1 FGIAYLLLRSSF
13 LEQQHGD
20 EIDEDDDQEE
30 VISRSQIKR
39 EAIEFQQLGRQIYEL
54 PKKKRNTLPL
64 DPLLHEAF
72 DEADRI
78 NSSDALRRHFQHVG
92 KLIRDLNADE
102 LKSELASLKRAAHLK
117 GSRHDLLEQAIK
129 GLLHEGRNASEPF
142 LEKYPHAD
150 RQLLNQLIRNTSK
163 AESKREEG
171 AKETPAMKKLKQ
183 YLIRIMK
190 L

>member
-1 FGIAYLLLRSSF
+1 M
-13 LEQQHGD
+13 QDQHND
-20 EIDEDDDQEE
+20 EIDEEDDQEE
-30 VISRSQIKR
+30 IISRSQIKR
-39 EAIEFQQLGRQIYEL
+39 EAHEFQDLGRQIYEL

-64 DPLLHEAF
+64 EPLLYEAF
-72 DEADRI
+72 EEADRI
-78 NSSDALRRHFQHVG
+78 KSGDALRRHFQHVG
-92 KLIRDLNADE
+92 KLIREMNPDE
-102 LKSELASLKRAAHLK
+102 LKRELASLKRAAHLK

-129 GLLHEGRNASEPF
+129 ELLSEGRLASEPF
-142 LEKYPHAD
+142 LEKYPQSD

-171 AKETPAMKKLKQ
+171 AKEPPAMKKLKQ

>member
-1 FGIAYLLLRSSF
+1 M
-13 LEQQHGD
+13 EQQHGD
-20 EIDEDDDQEE
+20 EIDDDDDQEE
-30 VISRSQIKR
+30 IISRSQIKR
-39 EAIEFQQLGRQIYEL
+39 ESIEFQQIGREIYEL

-78 NSSDALRRHFQHVG
+78 TSSDALRRHFQHVG

-129 GLLHEGRNASEPF
+129 GLLNEGRTASEPF
-142 LEKYPHAD
+142 LQKYPQSD

-163 AESKREEG
+163 AELTREQG
-171 AKETPAMKKLKQ
+171 AKEPPAMKKLKQ